1 MGGGRDVATLAPPG
15 RHLAGPALTGPALAG
30 IVLASAGLLTGCS
43 SSATSATSAH
53 ANGHGPKV
61 TVQART
67 IAGVGQVLVTAKG
80 YAPVHVPAPTTSA
93 RSPAPAPAPATWP
106 PVKVPAGGPFAAGP
120 GVKSALLGSEP
131 DPEGGQVLTYNG
143 WPLYTYTGDTAP
155 AQATGQAID
164 LNGGEWYV
172 LRPTGKPLIPTP

>member
-1 MGGGRDVATLAPPG
+1 MRRGQPVGI
-15 RHLAGPALTGPALAG
+15 LAGTLLLA
-30 IVLASAGLLTGCS
+30 AGCS
-43 SSATSATSAH
+43 SAATSGHAT
-53 ANGHGPKV
+53 GHGPKV

-67 IAGVGQVLVTAKG
+67 IAGVGPVLVTAKG
-80 YAPVHVPAPTTSA
+80 YALYMFQPDNQ
-93 RSPAPAPAPATWP
+93 RSVTCTGACAGTWP
-106 PVKVPAGGPFAAGP
+106 PVKVPDGGSFAAGP
-120 GVKSALLGSEP
+120 GVKSALLGTDP